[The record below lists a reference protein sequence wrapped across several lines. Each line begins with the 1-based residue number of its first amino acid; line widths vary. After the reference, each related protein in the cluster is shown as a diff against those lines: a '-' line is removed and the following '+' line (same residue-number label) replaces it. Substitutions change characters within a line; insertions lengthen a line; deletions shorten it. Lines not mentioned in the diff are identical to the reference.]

1 MSNIPSVLFWV
12 KPEEV
17 NHLDYVN
24 SRNYPSKNSSD
35 EDIESSIYS
44 DHVYIEKKELTEILG
59 AVKDLNF
66 APKGIGL
73 ELGSGCSAISVELV
87 KNNKNIE
94 KIYAVELVPN
104 IIQNAAVKLIEINT
118 VADKVIPVLG
128 NFDDIKLDDQT
139 VDFVIEYDSLHHS
152 FNLER
157 TIQESSRILKQG
169 GQLFA
174 IDRSHWKIS
183 RKRKAELENQIY
195 SKEFLLDKGLDINK
209 VFTRAEN
216 GEHEYLLS
224 DYLNALSKAGFS
236 KVEYFICL
244 DPGFSILKLALI
256 SSVPSKIRSRTK
268 FHYIQTWPLRKILIP
283 VVLMNIFKLKRVG
296 KFISLPRKPGSKR
309 FQLKTFI
316 FATK

>member
-1 MSNIPSVLFWV
+1 MDTPSVLLWV

-24 SRNYPSKNSSD
+24 SRNILSKNLSD
-35 EDIESSIYS
+35 EDIESSIYN
-44 DHVYIEKKELTEILG
+44 DHVYIEKRELTEILD
-59 AVKDLNF
+59 AVKNLNF
-66 APKGIGL
+66 TPTGIGL
-73 ELGSGCSAISVELV
+73 ELGSGCSAISVELA

-104 IIQNAAVKLIEINT
+104 IIQNAAVKLIEINK
-118 VADKVIPVLG
+118 VSDKVIPVLG
-128 NFDDIKLDDQT
+128 NFDDIKLKDQT
-139 VDFVIEYDSLHHS
+139 VDFVVEWDSLHHS

-157 TIQESSRILKQG
+157 TIQESSRVLKQG

-195 SKEFLLDKGLDINK
+195 SKEFLLNIGLDINK

-224 DYLNALSKAGFS
+224 EYLNALRKAGFS

-256 SSVPSKIRSRTK
+256 SSVPSKIRSGTR
-268 FHYIQTWPLRKILIP
+268 FHYIQTWPLRKIIIP
-283 VVLMNIFKLKRVG
+283 VILMNIFKLKRVG

>member
-24 SRNYPSKNSSD
+24 SRNYLSKYSSH

-44 DHVYIEKKELTEILG
+44 DHVYIEKKELTEILD
-59 AVKDLNF
+59 AVKNLNTL
-66 APKGIGL
+66 KGIGL

-104 IIQNAAVKLIEINT
+104 IIQNAAVKLIEINA

-128 NFDDIKLDDQT
+128 NFDDIKLDNQT

-296 KFISLPRKPGSKR
+296 KFISLPRRPGSKR